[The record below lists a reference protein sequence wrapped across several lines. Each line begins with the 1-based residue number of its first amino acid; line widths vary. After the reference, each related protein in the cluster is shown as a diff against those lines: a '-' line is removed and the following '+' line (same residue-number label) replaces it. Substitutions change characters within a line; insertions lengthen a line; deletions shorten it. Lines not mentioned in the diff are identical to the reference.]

1 MNDSIKK
8 ILVEWNIKTT
18 ERQKLQ
24 QTYALIACV
33 SLIVA
38 GIISLINY
46 ILGQKLLLVA
56 ILALFTLIVN
66 MIIWA
71 LLQSL
76 ILLKINKIKDNKI
89 TKRTS
94 KSSRK

>member
-1 MNDSIKK
+1 M
-8 ILVEWNIKTT
+8 
-18 ERQKLQ
+18 
-24 QTYALIACV
+24 
-33 SLIVA
+33 
-38 GIISLINY
+38 
-46 ILGQKLLLVA
+46 
-56 ILALFTLIVN
+56 ALFTLIVN